1 MVLAWAGFRSSL
13 YRLPTDPPSAA
24 SLDLAFPVRT
34 RVSRKGRQL
43 VPRPLALGRR
53 DGGVD
58 GEGVVLALKGLTN
71 STNVLISGSLVLSGI
86 SEIKQY

>member
-1 MVLAWAGFRSSL
+1 MVLAWAGFRSGL

-58 GEGVVLALKGLTN
+58 GEGVVLTN